1 MADRQLPSNP
11 ANFEAV
17 AEVAAWHDRPVFYVV
32 TTEDS
37 VVPPDVQRF
46 FAGGMKVTVTEI
58 DASHDGLASSA
69 EEVARRVIEDAA
81 K

>member
-1 MADRQLPSNP
+1 MADRQPPSNP

-32 TTEDS
+32 TTQDS
-37 VVPPDVQRF
+37 VVPPDVQR

-58 DASHDGLASSA
+58 DASHDGFASSA